1 MLNWFQ
7 FQKDSFQFSNIMSFD
22 ETSLEQK
29 LRHLFSFVL
38 LQPWLVLADFPTKT
52 NIEPIPEK
60 KKTFFCN
67 YFSFSSV
74 SFHFNLSLSLSLS
87 FTLSLIS
94 SRAFSHPRFPFSPPF
109 FILSVCLSLCVMAI
123 ISILIMYIS
132 FFFLSF
138 CLSDILSS

>member
-1 MLNWFQ
+1 
-7 FQKDSFQFSNIMSFD
+7 MSFD
-22 ETSLEQK
+22 EASLEQNP
-29 LRHLFSFVL
+29 RHLFSFVL

-52 NIEPIPEK
+52 NIEPISVK
-60 KKTFFCN
+60 KNFFLQLLFIL
-67 YFSFSSV
+67 FSFI
-74 SFHFNLSLSLSLS
+74 SFQPLSLSLSLS

-94 SRAFSHPRFPFSPPF
+94 SCAFSHPRFPFSPPF

-123 ISILIMYIS
+123 ISILIMCIS